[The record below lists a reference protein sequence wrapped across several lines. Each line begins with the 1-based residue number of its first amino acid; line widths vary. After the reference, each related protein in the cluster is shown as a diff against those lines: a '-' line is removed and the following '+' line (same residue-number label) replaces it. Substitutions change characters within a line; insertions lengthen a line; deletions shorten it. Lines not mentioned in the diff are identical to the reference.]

1 MLIYLITNKPFKDK
15 VQNIM
20 EIINETTF
28 ATVTMSYIMF
38 TDFNEDYDC
47 KLYVGWGLIGATLLN
62 ILVNYLVVLYKTVT

>member
-1 MLIYLITNKPFKDK
+1 
-15 VQNIM
+15 M

-47 KLYVGWGLIGATLLN
+47 KSYVGWGLIGATLLN